1 MSGIPEL
8 VYSSSQTS
16 EQTISSQPIDTSI
29 YFHRDYIPAGQRV
42 VVTGSLYEPLILPLV
57 ENMFDEPMYYNV
69 TQLETNDTFIV
80 KVKSLATGGTEIR
93 VCGSKLSLPDEC
105 VKINIYN
112 IYASDTE
119 ILVEAVF
126 IVDYKERC
134 NNENYIKD
142 AIMLAR
148 VAISFAYTYF
158 KIDIFTLRDHSEFH
172 CKTGHRNYRFHLAG
186 RELLQHGKT
195 WYHRHLNACILY
207 PWILRKITEY
217 IEFVNTK
224 PPWSLLES
232 ALEQTNNAERLK
244 PIWDKSAS
252 YKEFVLTLLDENE
265 RLSKV
270 DDDTNQNCHIL
281 YPWFNNISS
290 QYLQNLAV
298 TDNFILRESFPFVE
312 GLKVEILPKDEYA
325 SFNTLQIGEANCARV
340 GWNSHGHWFTER
352 IR

>member
-1 MSGIPEL
+1 MSGIPQL

-16 EQTISSQPIDTSI
+16 EQTISSQPADTSI
-29 YFHRDYIPAGQRV
+29 YFHRDYIPEGQRV

-57 ENMFDEPMYYNV
+57 ENMFDNPMYYNV

-80 KVKSLATGGTEIR
+80 KVKSPASGGTEIL
-93 VCGSKLSLPDEC
+93 VGGSKLSLPDEC

-119 ILVEAVF
+119 RLVEAVF

-134 NNENYIKD
+134 NNENNLKG
-142 AIMLAR
+142 AVMLAR

-158 KIDIFTLRDHSEFH
+158 KIDIFTLRDHSEFR
-172 CKTGHRNYRFHLAG
+172 CKTSHHNYRFHLAG

-217 IEFVNTK
+217 IAFVNTK
-224 PPWSLLES
+224 PPWSLLEPMV
-232 ALEQTNNAERLK
+232 EQTNNAERLK
-244 PIWDKSAS
+244 PIWDKSAT
-252 YKEFVLTLLDENE
+252 YKEFVLTLLDEHE

-281 YPWFNNISS
+281 HPWFNNITS
-290 QYLQNLAV
+290 QYLQNFPV
-298 TDNFILRESFPFVE
+298 TDNFILRDDFPFVE
-312 GLKVEILPKDEYA
+312 GLKVEIIQKDDYA
-325 SFNTLQIGEANCARV
+325 SFKTLQIGGRV
-340 GWNSHGHWFTER
+340 GWNEPGRWFTER

>member
-1 MSGIPEL
+1 MSEIPQL

-16 EQTISSQPIDTSI
+16 EQTISSQPAHTP
-29 YFHRDYIPAGQRV
+29 FHLHRDYIPEGQIIDV
-42 VVTGSLYEPLILPLV
+42 PVSLYEPRILPLV

-69 TQLETNDTFIV
+69 TQSETNDTFIV
-80 KVKSLATGGTEIR
+80 KVKSLATGGIEIL

-105 VKINIYN
+105 IKIKIYN

-126 IVDYKERC
+126 IVDYKERY
-134 NNENYIKD
+134 NNENNIKD
-142 AIMLAR
+142 AVMLAR

-172 CKTGHRNYRFHLAG
+172 CNTGQHNYRFHLAG

-195 WYHRHLNACILY
+195 WFHRHLNACILY

-244 PIWDKSAS
+244 PIWDKSAT

-270 DDDTNQNCHIL
+270 DDDTNKTCHIL

-298 TDNFILRESFPFVE
+298 TDNFILRESFPFVK
-312 GLKVEILPKDEYA
+312 GLKVEILPKE
-325 SFNTLQIGEANCARV
+325 SLQTLQIGEANCGRV

>member
-16 EQTISSQPIDTSI
+16 EQSISSQPNDTSI
-29 YFHRDYIPAGQRV
+29 YFHRSYIPEGHRV

-80 KVKSLATGGTEIR
+80 KVKSHASGGIEIR

-112 IYASDTE
+112 ISASDSVR
-119 ILVEAVF
+119 LVEAVF

-142 AIMLAR
+142 AVMLSR

-158 KIDIFTLRDHSEFH
+158 KIDIFTLRDHSVFH
-172 CKTGHRNYRFHLAG
+172 CKTRHHNYRFHLAS
-186 RELLQHGKT
+186 RELLQYGKT
-195 WYHRHLNACILY
+195 WYQRHLNASILY
-207 PWILRKITEY
+207 PWILRDITEY

-224 PPWSLLES
+224 PPWSIIES
-232 ALEQTNNAERLK
+232 AIEQTNNAEILK

-265 RLSKV
+265 RLSKE
-270 DDDTNQNCHIL
+270 DDDMNQTCHIL
-281 YPWFNNISS
+281 HPWFNNISS

-312 GLKVEILPKDEYA
+312 GLKVEILPKDDYE
-325 SFNTLQIGEANCARV
+325 SVQTLQMGGERV